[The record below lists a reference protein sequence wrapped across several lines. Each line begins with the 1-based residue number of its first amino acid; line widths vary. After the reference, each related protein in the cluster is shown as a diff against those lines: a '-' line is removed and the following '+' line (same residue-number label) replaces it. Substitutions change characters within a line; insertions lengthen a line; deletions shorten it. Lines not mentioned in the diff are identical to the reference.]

1 MLSEPMRTGVR
12 NVALLNRSHDCTGT
26 AGITARPGGIEGV
39 KCSDLCF
46 SSTADA
52 SRWLSP
58 KKSQRAK
65 NWELQSTEM
74 SLPGQRAGQERVR
87 KDLTAGGK

>member
-1 MLSEPMRTGVR
+1 MWRCLI
-12 NVALLNRSHDCTGT
+12 RSCDCTGT
-26 AGITARPGGIEGV
+26 AGIIARPGGIEGI

-46 SSTADA
+46 SSTTDA

-74 SLPGQRAGQERVR
+74 SLPGQTAGQERVR

>member
-12 NVALLNRSHDCTGT
+12 NVELLNRSCDYTG
-26 AGITARPGGIEGV
+26 IARPGGIEGV
-39 KCSDLCF
+39 KRSDLSF

-52 SRWLSP
+52 SPWLSP

-65 NWELQSTEM
+65 NWELHFIEM
-74 SLPGQRAGQERVR
+74 SLPGQRQGR
-87 KDLTAGGK
+87 KG

>member
-12 NVALLNRSHDCTGT
+12 NVELLNRSCDYTGP
-26 AGITARPGGIEGV
+26 ARPGGTEGV
-39 KCSDLCF
+39 KCSDLSF
-46 SSTADA
+46 SSMADA
-52 SRWLSP
+52 SHWLSP
-58 KKSQRAK
+58 KKSRRAK
-65 NWELQSTEM
+65 NWELHFIEM